1 MTPLLSVRGLSVEFP
16 TREGPVRAV
25 EDLSFDMAPGDTL
38 ALVGES
44 GSGKSTVALA
54 LLRLIASPG
63 RIVRGEILFEGRD
76 LATLREEEI
85 RGIRG
90 RDIAMIFQ
98 DPMMALN
105 PVHTIGDQIA
115 EAVRLHLGGTHAQAT
130 ERAVELLRLVRVP
143 APGRRVRDYPHNLSG
158 GMRQRAMI
166 AMALACSPKLLVA
179 DEPTTALDVTIQA
192 QVLELVRELKEQL
205 HMAMLLITHDLG
217 VVAEAAGRVVVMYA
231 GRKVEEGAVR
241 DVFREPR
248 HPYTEGLIKVS
259 RWESS
264 GGLEMPEIP
273 GTVPSPYELP
283 FGCSFEPRCGSAL
296 PACSRDKPPLFE
308 LAEGRSSACF
318 LAAADRS

>member
-85 RGIRG
+85 REIRG

-143 APGRRVRDYPHNLSG
+143 APGRRVRDYPHN
-158 GMRQRAMI
+158 
-166 AMALACSPKLLVA
+166 
-179 DEPTTALDVTIQA
+179 
-192 QVLELVRELKEQL
+192 
-205 HMAMLLITHDLG
+205 
-217 VVAEAAGRVVVMYA
+217 
-231 GRKVEEGAVR
+231 
-241 DVFREPR
+241 
-248 HPYTEGLIKVS
+248 
-259 RWESS
+259 
-264 GGLEMPEIP
+264 
-273 GTVPSPYELP
+273 
-283 FGCSFEPRCGSAL
+283 
-296 PACSRDKPPLFE
+296 
-308 LAEGRSSACF
+308 
-318 LAAADRS
+318 